1 MEFVCVRNK
10 KYHSAERWEGTIEVN
25 QVQGNVIEAV
35 VQGRGSTMTIIFG
48 DCVNGHFLCV
58 PDLNIGCPLAAYDD
72 LFWNYERLSAL
83 MNPADAITILAGIA
97 ELMEGN
103 DGECERI
110 FYC

>member
-1 MEFVCVRNK
+1 
-10 KYHSAERWEGTIEVN
+10 
-25 QVQGNVIEAV
+25 
-35 VQGRGSTMTIIFG
+35 
-48 DCVNGHFLCV
+48 
-58 PDLNIGCPLAAYDD
+58 
-72 LFWNYERLSAL
+72 